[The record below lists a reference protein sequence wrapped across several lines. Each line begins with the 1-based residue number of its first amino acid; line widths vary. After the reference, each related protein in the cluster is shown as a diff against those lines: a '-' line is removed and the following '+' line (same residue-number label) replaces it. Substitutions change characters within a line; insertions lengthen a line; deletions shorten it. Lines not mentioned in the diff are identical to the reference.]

1 MVFAALALSLCAAA
15 PPAPKTP
22 ERPAKTATTTTLT
35 APKFTLP
42 ANLTKVPATFG
53 STVTIVVNN
62 VRPPTARITAPT
74 PASLAL
80 GKTLYAQRCVLCHG
94 DAGAADGV
102 GARRLQPLP
111 QHLNDVIW
119 QGAVDDTD
127 IKKAILEGGA
137 AVSRSPMMPAN
148 PDLKKKPK
156 SVQGLVDYVRALRA
170 PFGSVTATLTLK
182 NGTTTRLHAVADD
195 KGTAT
200 IVIRAVADGPFN
212 ALVQVD
218 ENGAVGCTLDVAIKA
233 DITLPCG

>member
-1 MVFAALALSLCAAA
+1 MLFAAIAFSLSAAPLATA
-15 PPAPKTP
+15 PPAKQPLASIMASPTIAVPKG
-22 ERPAKTATTTTLT
+22 LT
-35 APKFTLP
+35 GTRMS
-42 ANLTKVPATFG
+42 FG
-53 STVTIVVNN
+53 STVTIVVAN
-62 VRPPTARITAPT
+62 VKAPAARKTKPPTA
-74 PASLAL
+74 ASLEL

-102 GARRLQPLP
+102 GARRLQPRP

-119 QGAVDDTD
+119 QGAVDDND

-156 SVQGLVDYVRALRA
+156 SVQALVDYVRALRA
-170 PFGSVTATLTLK
+170 PFGSVTATVTQPD
-182 NGTTTRLHAVADD
+182 GTSATLHAVADD

-200 IVIRAVADGPFN
+200 IVVPAVPSGAFK
-212 ALVQVD
+212 ALVQID
-218 ENGAVGCTLDVAIKA
+218 EAGTVGCTLDVVVKG